1 MIILQLIV
9 CHFIG
14 SILFLLYDAHI
25 GLHLRLSDY
34 VAKTLCVV
42 WEIILIY
49 NFFCFFG
56 DYLKN
61 VREDRLKK
69 EDRGY

>member
-1 MIILQLIV
+1 MFFLKLLF

-14 SILFLLYDAHI
+14 SIFFLLYDAHI

-42 WEIILIY
+42 WEIVLIY

-69 EDRGY
+69 EDRSY

>member
-1 MIILQLIV
+1 MIILKLLL

-14 SILFLLYDAHI
+14 SIFFLLYDAHI

-34 VAKTLCVV
+34 MAKILCFV
-42 WEIILIY
+42 WEIVLIC

>member
-1 MIILQLIV
+1 MFILKLLL
-9 CHFIG
+9 CHLIG

-25 GLHLRLSDY
+25 GLHLCLSDRL
-34 VAKTLCVV
+34 AKKLCIV

-69 EDRGY
+69 EGRGY